1 MFGREVRAPLDVV
14 MGLPMSTE
22 QSSVSID
29 EFVEGKVER
38 MRAAYR
44 SVREN
49 PGKSA
54 ERQKRYYDFRVK
66 PASFQSNDQVWL
78 WSARRRQGISSKWQ
92 RRYIGPY
99 TVVEQVGPVDYR
111 IRRSAKSK
119 GFIVHVDKL
128 RPYLSPAIP
137 EGRMT
142 PSNAQGVPSADEV
155 ASMDDDATTES
166 EFEGRPHRARR
177 LPARYRN

>member
-1 MFGREVRAPLDVV
+1 
-14 MGLPMSTE
+14 
-22 QSSVSID
+22 
-29 EFVEGKVER
+29 

-49 PGKSA
+49 LGKAA
-54 ERQKRYYDFRVK
+54 ERQKRYYDLRVK

-78 WSARRRQGISSKWQ
+78 WSARRSQGISPKWQ
-92 RRYIGPY
+92 RRYIGLY
-99 TVVEQVGPVDYR
+99 TVVEQVGPVDYQ

-119 GFIVHVDKL
+119 AFIVHVDKL

-142 PSNAQGVPSADEV
+142 PSNAQG
-155 ASMDDDATTES
+155 
-166 EFEGRPHRARR
+166 GRSCLHGR
-177 LPARYRN
+177 